1 MRIGILGSGQVGV
14 VLGSNW
20 AQSGHHIHFGVRD
33 PLSPDVSAVLAL
45 LGVNAEAAS
54 MANAVAASDVIVLAV
69 PWRVVPEVLA
79 QCGDLSGKILID
91 ATNPLGMVDGR
102 LSLVPTGHASGAAF
116 VAAHAPAARV
126 LKCFNQTGFENM
138 ADPSRYHPRPVM
150 FAAGDD
156 ASAKQ
161 TVLTL
166 IDDLGFAGID
176 AGPLATAGLLE
187 ALGAL
192 WINHAIVNRQGRSV
206 AFALHQAG

>member
-1 MRIGILGSGQVGV
+1 MRIGILGAGQVGMA
-14 VLGSNW
+14 LGSNW
-20 AQSGHHIHFGVRD
+20 ARSGHDIHFGVRD
-33 PLSPDVSAVLAL
+33 PQSADVHATLSLVGAKAQ
-45 LGVNAEAAS
+45 AAS
-54 MANAVAASDVIVLAV
+54 LATVAATNDVIVLAV

-79 QCGDLSGKILID
+79 QCGDLSGKLLID

-102 LSLVPTGHASGAAF
+102 LSLVPTGHASGAAL

-126 LKCFNQTGFENM
+126 IKCFNQTGFENL
-138 ADPSRYHPRPVM
+138 ANPSRYLPRPAM
-150 FAAGDD
+150 FAAGDE

-166 IDDLGFAGID
+166 IDDLGFEAID

-206 AFALHQAG
+206 AFALQKAG